1 MIELDELKKEF
12 ITLRQKVRNGD
23 VFQSLGE
30 LMKESLHKMPPQ
42 SLTTVSLPVD
52 GEFALK
58 RMQNYTQRADQ
69 MTESETA
76 TEDFD
81 FQVKDTDLALIVEQ
95 LASPLPKYR
104 DTGAFFF
111 LSDMIQN

>member
-1 MIELDELKKEF
+1 M
-12 ITLRQKVRNGD
+12 
-23 VFQSLGE
+23 
-30 LMKESLHKMPPQ
+30 
-42 SLTTVSLPVD
+42 SLPVD

-81 FQVKDTDLALIVEQ
+81 FQVKDADLALIVEQ

-104 DTGAFFF
+104 DTGAFF
-111 LSDMIQN
+111 S